1 VTLDVWLSYSAGSGA
16 GTSSSAAAGNVNTN
30 GPALPSQVGGGS
42 GVSLSKNGASHEWH
56 EVKALVFGLK
66 GLASTRRVVWS

>member
-1 VTLDVWLSYSAGSGA
+1 MFATAGNSSGFGPRCYPRLLLRGDA
-16 GTSSSAAAGNVNTN
+16 ESAARFTHMKA
-30 GPALPSQVGGGS
+30 VGHRYEKWGF
-42 GVSLSKNGASHEWH
+42 HEWH